1 MTMSN
6 VTSQA
11 RQSVAKNLRYLARC
25 YTPEGGLERFRA
37 TLEDELFTGAGH
49 RNYTE
54 VFARLA
60 ELIDPEERT
69 CYMSEHSDLQ
79 PRGWYIRYWEC
90 SDCHAHYRDKDM
102 PRFSPNCGARV
113 VNDASDAEA

>member
-1 MTMSN
+1 MMSN
-6 VTSQA
+6 ATSQE
-11 RQSVAKNLRYLARC
+11 RQSIAKNLRYLASC

-54 VFARLA
+54 IFARLA
-60 ELIDPEERT
+60 KLIDPEERT

-79 PRGWYIRYWEC
+79 PRDWYIHYWEC
-90 SDCHAHYRDKDM
+90 SDCHAHYHDKDI
-102 PRFSPNCGARV
+102 PRFCPNCGARV